1 MRRSTLLISLVAI
14 VVIALFAFARGS
26 VTPWGAVLSIVMF
39 AVAIAAF
46 QLMNRGPWI

>member
-1 MRRSTLLISLVAI
+1 VRRTNLFISLFAVVA
-14 VVIALFAFARGS
+14 IALFALARGG
-26 VTPWGAVLSIVMF
+26 VTPWGAVLSIIMF